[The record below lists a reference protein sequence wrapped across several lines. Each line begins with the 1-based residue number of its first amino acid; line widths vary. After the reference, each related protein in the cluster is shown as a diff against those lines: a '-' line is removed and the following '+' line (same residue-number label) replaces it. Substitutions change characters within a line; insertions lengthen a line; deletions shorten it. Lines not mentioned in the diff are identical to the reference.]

1 MFVLVCKL
9 KVVNNLG
16 LHVRVCSKIVDCA
29 GRYSSNITYIF
40 NDNVVDAKSII
51 GLMSLGATFGSE
63 VELRV
68 DGEDEADAK
77 NAIESLFKSGFDEI

>member
-1 MFVLVCKL
+1 MLVCKL

-16 LHVRVCSKIVDCA
+16 LHVRVCSKLVDCA
-29 GRYSSNITYIF
+29 SKYSSNIKFIF

-68 DGEDEADAK
+68 DGEDEIDAK
-77 NAIESLFKSGFDEI
+77 NAIEALFQNGFGEI